1 MEQDNIFYS
10 TKYYDDKYEYRHC
23 ELRHE
28 GLSYAIINYER
39 DKDSLEEMFLPLVL
53 VRSKGKLLSETQWR
67 SLGITMSMGW
77 QHYLAYKPNP
87 TVLCFRRP
95 IGCDSR
101 TGLAPA
107 EWEPFPGEMNIWRP
121 KPKPKL
127 PSLPVE
133 KDKNDTENPPEK
145 EAFEAGDE
153 IWVKEQLA
161 EPLFTEEDDEGN
173 RVELKEGM
181 RLMVLKVNEDT
192 GDVCIKQETWS
203 EGLWLSSEFI
213 HTLTKYGH
221 GLSRKPAQNRGKKRK
236 VDLEEEVDERSFG
249 KDLNQQ
255 VYERFAFL
263 SPPLF

>member
-39 DKDSLEEMFLPLVL
+39 DKDSLDEMFLPLVL
-53 VRSKGKLLSETQWR
+53 VRSKGTLLSETQWR

-107 EWEPFPGEMNIWRP
+107 DWEPFPGEVNIWAI
-121 KPKPKL
+121 
-127 PSLPVE
+127 
-133 KDKNDTENPPEK
+133 

-173 RVELKEGM
+173 RIELKEGM
-181 RLMVLKVNEDT
+181 RLMVLKVSEDT
-192 GDVCIKQETWS
+192 GDVCIKQETWA

-221 GLSRKPAQNRGKKRK
+221 GRSRNLAQNRGKKRR
-236 VDLEEEVDERSFG
+236 VDLEYESDERSFG

-255 VYERFAFL
+255 TDQVKKKRKKDAETQI
-263 SPPLF
+263 